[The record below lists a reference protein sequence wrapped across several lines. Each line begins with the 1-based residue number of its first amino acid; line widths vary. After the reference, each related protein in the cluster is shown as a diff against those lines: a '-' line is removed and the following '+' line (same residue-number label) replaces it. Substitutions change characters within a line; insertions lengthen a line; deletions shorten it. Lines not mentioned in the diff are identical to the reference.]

1 VPGDDLS
8 SIPGLQ
14 DKHVRVL
21 ARQQVSDLRGL
32 VHADQRVIYR
42 AMQNPRPRPT
52 LEQIARWQEEAR
64 NMLQRAVTE
73 PSDWHSAASFVLVF
87 SQRQAGDAWER
98 RIEAERTEV
107 EPEQDPRVWS
117 GWDCEPVCDWM
128 LGQLDQADHS
138 EPGPEPLAP
147 EAADAPPSSAEE
159 PAGAAAS
166 ATPAVPAG
174 AAGPPAAERPA
185 SRAQLHIES
194 AAIID
199 ATGPAD
205 VVASDNVV
213 ADPPTKLVAPVRVVF
228 TVSGARPGTR
238 LQAVTRIMRPD
249 GPGWNPQDPVT
260 VGDSG
265 QAEFDLTAVP
275 AGDHEMSLI
284 AWAPDATA
292 RPVSLRLPK
301 VTIRTGQS

>member
-1 VPGDDLS
+1 MPGDDLNL
-8 SIPGLQ
+8 IPGLQ

-21 ARQQVSDLRGL
+21 TRQQVTDLRGL

-42 AMQNPRPRPT
+42 AMQNLRPRPT
-52 LEQIARWQEEAR
+52 LGQIGCWQEEAR
-64 NMLQRAVTE
+64 SMLRQAVTD
-73 PSDWHSAASFVLVF
+73 PSDWHTAASFVLVF
-87 SQRQAGDAWER
+87 SQRQVGDAWER

-107 EPEQDPRVWS
+107 EPEQDPQVWS
-117 GWDCEPVCDWM
+117 GWDCEPVCGWM

-138 EPGPEPLAP
+138 DAGPQPTAA
-147 EAADAPPSSAEE
+147 EAADAPAPSADAPAPSAEE
-159 PAGAAAS
+159 PAGAAVS
-166 ATPAVPAG
+166 ATAEGPAG
-174 AAGPPAAERPA
+174 
-185 SRAQLHIES
+185 RAQLHIEK

-199 ATGPAD
+199 AAGPAD
-205 VVASDNVV
+205 MVTADGVVAN
-213 ADPPTKLVAPVRVVF
+213 PPTKLVAPVRVVF

-238 LQAVTRIMRPD
+238 LQAVTRIICPD

-275 AGDHEMSLI
+275 AGEHEMSLI

-292 RPVSLRLPK
+292 RPVSLRLPR
-301 VTIRTGQS
+301 VTIRSGQS